1 MEAIVPRKPWLF
13 NLRSSKQLI
22 GLAVFSTTFTDGF
35 LYGIIVSVLPFS
47 LTNRSGVSEA
57 DVPFWTSISLA
68 VFGLAMVLGAP
79 MAGWIVGKCERRQIP
94 FLGGLFCAF
103 FATLSFMLGVKPWM
117 IIVARVFQGL
127 SASVVYTAGLT
138 LLVDTIESHELG
150 PWIGFGLSGM
160 NFGVLV
166 SPTLGG
172 IVYEKAGFYPVFIM
186 GLGVVVVNLILIL
199 LMIDRTAAKKYTAQN
214 GSTRASSLPNGN
226 STKSAIAN
234 GKRRLSTVEDG
245 DPTNTTPLLSHCR
258 ESSSAIAKDPSWWS
272 IVGGVLRNPRIL
284 AALYGCLINT
294 ILVSAMDAVLPTF
307 IKHTF
312 HWFSGA
318 TGAMFLNITIPS
330 FLGPF
335 VGMISDKY
343 GVRLVSTFGFT
354 LGAVAVGLLALIQQ
368 DDTVNKVFAC
378 LLLVFIG
385 IGLNTSLT
393 PLVTE
398 LPRIVNVLQEE
409 QPDLY
414 GDKSAVTEAY
424 MLLDAAFGAGTVL
437 GPLLSELAYETLG
450 WTGCTTMLALLT
462 ASAILPVVSCCLF
475 INLLNMVAD
484 FKQVVHLAP
493 NPKGR

>member
-1 MEAIVPRKPWLF
+1 MQNIIPIKPWLF

-47 LTNRSGVSEA
+47 LTVRSGVPEA
-57 DVPFWTSISLA
+57 DVPFWTSTSLA

-79 MAGWIVGKCERRQIP
+79 VAGWIVGKCERRQIP
-94 FLGGLFCAF
+94 FLGGLTCAF
-103 FATLSFMLGVKPWM
+103 GATLSFMLGVEPWM
-117 IIVARVFQGL
+117 IIVARIFQGL

-160 NFGVLV
+160 NLGVLV

-172 IVYEKAGFYPVFIM
+172 IMYEKAGFYPVFIM
-186 GLGVVVVNLILIL
+186 GLGVVFVNLILIL
-199 LMIDRTAAKKYTAQN
+199 FMIDRKTAEKYRGQN
-214 GSTRASSLPNGN
+214 GSTRPPPLLNEN
-226 STKSAIAN
+226 LNKSAISK
-234 GKRRLSTVEDG
+234 GKQRLSTVEDW
-245 DPTNTTPLLSHCR
+245 DPTITTPLLSHCCDT
-258 ESSSAIAKDPSWWS
+258 SSAVSNDPSWWT
-272 IVGGVLRNPRIL
+272 IVGGFLRNHRIL
-284 AALYGCLINT
+284 AALYGCLINM

-307 IKHTF
+307 IKQNF

-343 GVRLVSTFGFT
+343 GVRLVSTVGFT
-354 LGAVAVGLLALIQQ
+354 FGAVAVALLALIRH
-368 DDTVNKVFAC
+368 DDTTNKVMAC
-378 LLLVFIG
+378 ILLACVG

-398 LPRIVNVLQEE
+398 IPRIVNVLQEE
-409 QPDLY
+409 QPDIY

-437 GPLLSELAYETLG
+437 GPLLSELAYKTMG
-450 WTGCTTMLALLT
+450 WTGCTAMLAFLT
-462 ASAILPVVSCCLF
+462 VSAIVPV
-475 INLLNMVAD
+475 
-484 FKQVVHLAP
+484 VVHLAP
-493 NPKGR
+493 NPKGP

>member
-1 MEAIVPRKPWLF
+1 MEDIVPRKPWLF

-47 LTNRSGVSEA
+47 LTNRSGVPEA

-94 FLGGLFCAF
+94 FLGGLSCAF
-103 FATLSFMLGVKPWM
+103 LATLSFMLGVEPWM
-117 IIVARVFQGL
+117 IIVARIFQGL

-186 GLGVVVVNLILIL
+186 GLGVVLVNLILIL
-199 LMIDRTAAKKYTAQN
+199 LMIDRAAAEKYTGQN
-214 GSTRASSLPNGN
+214 GSTGSSSLPNGPN
-226 STKSAIAN
+226 RNPTQSAIAN

-245 DPTNTTPLLSHCR
+245 DPTITTPLLSPCR
-258 ESSSAIAKDPSWWS
+258 ETSSAIAKDPSWWS

-354 LGAVAVGLLALIQQ
+354 LGTVAVGFLALIQH
-368 DDTVNKVFAC
+368 DNTVNKVIAC
-378 LLLVFIG
+378 VLLVFIG

-398 LPRIVNVLQEE
+398 LPRIVNVLQKE
-409 QPDLY
+409 QPDIY

-450 WTGCTTMLALLT
+450 WTGCTAMLALLT
-462 ASAILPVVSCCLF
+462 ASAIVP
-475 INLLNMVAD
+475 I
-484 FKQVVHLAP
+484 VVHLAP

>member
-1 MEAIVPRKPWLF
+1 MEDIIPTKPWLF

-47 LTNRSGVSEA
+47 LTVRSGVPEA
-57 DVPFWTSISLA
+57 DVQFWTSTSLA

-79 MAGWIVGKCERRQIP
+79 MAGWIVGNCERRQIP
-94 FLGGLFCAF
+94 FLGGLSCAF
-103 FATLSFMLGVKPWM
+103 GATLSFMLGVKPWM
-117 IIVARVFQGL
+117 IIVARIFQGL

-186 GLGVVVVNLILIL
+186 GLGVVLVNLILIL
-199 LMIDRTAAKKYTAQN
+199 LMIDRKSAAKYRGQN
-214 GSTRASSLPNGN
+214 GSTKGSTIPNGH
-226 STKSAIAN
+226 SKKGSIAN

-245 DPTNTTPLLSHCR
+245 DPTATTPLLSHCR
-258 ESSSAIAKDPSWWS
+258 QTSSAVANHPSWWT
-272 IVGGVLRNPRIL
+272 IVGGFLRNPRIL

-294 ILVSAMDAVLPTF
+294 ILVSAMDAVLPIF
-307 IKHTF
+307 IKQTF

-330 FLGPF
+330 FIGPF

-343 GVRLVSTFGFT
+343 GVRLISTIGFT
-354 LGAVAVGLLALIQQ
+354 LGAVAVALLAVIRHN
-368 DDTVNKVFAC
+368 DTTNKVMAC
-378 LLLVFIG
+378 ILLFCVGL
-385 IGLNTSLT
+385 GLNISLT

-398 LPRIVNVLQEE
+398 IPRIVDVIQNE
-409 QPDLY
+409 QPEIY

-437 GPLLSELAYETLG
+437 GPLLSELAFENLG
-450 WTGCTTMLALLT
+450 WTACTAMLGLLT
-462 ASAILPVVSCCLF
+462 VSAIFPAIL
-475 INLLNMVAD
+475 
-484 FKQVVHLAP
+484 HLTP
-493 NPKGR
+493 NPKGRLIISR

>member
-1 MEAIVPRKPWLF
+1 MEDVIPREPWLF

-47 LTNRSGVSEA
+47 LTVRSGVPEA
-57 DVPFWTSISLA
+57 DVPFWTSTSLA

-94 FLGGLFCAF
+94 FLGGLSCAF
-103 FATLSFMLGVKPWM
+103 GATVLFMLGVKLWM
-117 IIVARVFQGL
+117 IIVARIFQGL

-172 IVYEKAGFYPVFIM
+172 IVYEKAGFYLVFIM
-186 GLGVVVVNLILIL
+186 GLGVVLINLILIL
-199 LMIDRTAAKKYTAQN
+199 LMIDRKTAEKLRGRN
-214 GSTRASSLPNGN
+214 GSTGSSFLPNGS

-234 GKRRLSTVEDG
+234 GKGRLSTVEDS
-245 DPTNTTPLLSHCR
+245 DLPVTTPLLSHYH
-258 ESSSAIAKDPSWWS
+258 ETSSPVAKHPTWWT
-272 IVGGVLRNPRIL
+272 IVGGFLRNHCIL

-294 ILVSAMDAVLPTF
+294 ILVSAMDAVLPIF
-307 IKHTF
+307 VKRTF

-330 FLGPF
+330 FIGPF

-343 GVRLVSTFGFT
+343 GVRLISTLGFT
-354 LGAVAVGLLALIQQ
+354 LGAVAVALLAFIQH
-368 DDTVNKVFAC
+368 DDTTNKAMAC
-378 LLLVFIG
+378 VLLFFVG

-398 LPRIVNVLQEE
+398 IPRIVNVLQEE
-409 QPDLY
+409 QPDVY
-414 GDKSAVTEAY
+414 GDKSTVTEAY

-437 GPLLSELAYETLG
+437 GPLLSELAFETLG
-450 WTGCTTMLALLT
+450 WTGCTVMLAFLT
-462 ASAILPVVSCCLF
+462 ASAIIPV
-475 INLLNMVAD
+475 
-484 FKQVVHLAP
+484 VVHLP
-493 NPKGR
+493 PKPKGTYTVS